1 MAQSI
6 SKNPSDASFTWDE
19 SVDVVIVGSGFAGL
33 AAAIEAHDAGSSV
46 KIIEKMDKP
55 GGNSWINGGQ
65 VATAGSALQKK
76 QGIIDSSDL
85 MFGDMMKAGLQ
96 LNYPRLAR
104 AVAEQSNAAVEWTMK
119 RLGAEFKDHIN
130 TMGGHSVPRV
140 LQTANGHGSEIVGK
154 QVDALKKSGVVVETQ
169 VQLTRLIQDSSGR
182 IVGIEVRKGYQF
194 GKPESGTRQNIRAM
208 KGVVLASGGF
218 SGDIRFRT
226 TQAPEL
232 DDSFKTT
239 NHPGANS
246 EGLIAAL
253 QIGASPI
260 QLDQIQLLPLTSPDD
275 EGFGSANGFIAGA
288 GMPLGVLIDPETGAR
303 FVSELANRKI
313 QSDAIIATGHAAISI
328 TDAYAAEFS
337 LWGLKHSLETGSV
350 KQFNS
355 LDSLAEHFKI
365 DAKILKTTVEKFNG
379 YVTAKDD
386 LEFGKDILKNAR
398 PLVKPPFH
406 AARVWPKVH
415 YIMGGIEINEH
426 AEVIDLEGKVIPG
439 LHAAGEV
446 TGGIHGGCRLG
457 GSSIIDCLV
466 FGRIAG
472 QAVSSQAKRD
482 EAA

>member
-1 MAQSI
+1 
-6 SKNPSDASFTWDE
+6 
-19 SVDVVIVGSGFAGL
+19 
-33 AAAIEAHDAGSSV
+33 
-46 KIIEKMDKP
+46 
-55 GGNSWINGGQ
+55 
-65 VATAGSALQKK
+65 
-76 QGIIDSSDL
+76 
-85 MFGDMMKAGLQ
+85 MFSDMMKAGLQ
-96 LNYPRLAR
+96 LNYPHLAR

-119 RLGAEFKDHIN
+119 RLGAEFKEHIN

-154 QVDALKKSGVVVETQ
+154 QVDALKKDGVVIEQ
-169 VQLTRLIQDSSGR
+169 KTRLRRLVQDSTGR
-182 IVGIEVRKGYQF
+182 VVGIEVRKGCEY
-194 GKPESGTRQNIRAM
+194 GVLESGTRKTIRAM
-208 KGVVLASGGF
+208 KGVILASGGF

-253 QIGASPI
+253 RIGASPV

-288 GMPLGVLIDPETGAR
+288 GMPLGLLIDPQTGER

-313 QSDAIIATGHAAISI
+313 QSDAIIATGHAAICI

-365 DAKILKTTVEKFNG
+365 DAKNLKTTVEKFNG
-379 YVTAKDD
+379 YVTAKHD
-386 LEFGKDILKNAR
+386 LEFGKSILKDAR
-398 PLVKPPFH
+398 PMVKPPFH

-426 AEVIDLEGKVIPG
+426 AEVIDLEGNVIPG

-446 TGGIHGGCRLG
+446 TGGVHGGCRLG

-472 QAVSSQAKRD
+472 KAVSSQAKRD